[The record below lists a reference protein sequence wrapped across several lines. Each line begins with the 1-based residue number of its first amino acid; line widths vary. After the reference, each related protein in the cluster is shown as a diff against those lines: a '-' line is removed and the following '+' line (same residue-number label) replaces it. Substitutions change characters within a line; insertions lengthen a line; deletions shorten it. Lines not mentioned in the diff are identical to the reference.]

1 MIVPTEDQIT
11 QFTRDFEIRPGW
23 HHHLHSGQTIEAGQQ
38 ITGSTLLNDGHDT
51 AKTVDVRASY
61 CGRFHLDVV
70 RKEYTMHRS
79 LNYDARLPCFG
90 VIAFSQRSEFTEAA
104 MFDAEHCP
112 RRFMDFI

>member
-1 MIVPTEDQIT
+1 
-11 QFTRDFEIRPGW
+11 
-23 HHHLHSGQTIEAGQQ
+23 
-38 ITGSTLLNDGHDT
+38 
-51 AKTVDVRASY
+51 
-61 CGRFHLDVV
+61 
-70 RKEYTMHRS
+70 MHRS